1 MEAIYLKEIVER
13 EYGIDVKSLEKIK
26 NTYKINGSEGYC
38 LKVVNYNYPHFS
50 FILGCIRHLQMN
62 NLDSILDIILNKNN
76 KEYIKIGDKYGY
88 LTRWIRA
95 KESNFD
101 DLVLVEKIGEEV
113 SKMHIKSR
121 GYVIPSRSNPRI
133 YWGSWIRVFETR
145 ISEIYDFQNRINQK
159 AFKNSFDKL
168 FLENL
173 KEQIK
178 KGNEAIKGLKDSDYF
193 KITNE
198 QIMKMG
204 FCHHDLE
211 NHNILIDKNNDIKF
225 IDFDY
230 CILDSNLHDLASLI
244 WRVNR
249 YSDLNIE
256 EKIKALLK
264 GYERHIEVKENEK
277 EIMRAFLSFPND
289 FWQRGLQVY
298 WEQQP
303 WGENFMIEKLEQY
316 LKMQSKKE
324 MVIKMI

>member
-1 MEAIYLKEIVER
+1 MEAIYLKGIVER
-13 EYGIDVKSLEKIK
+13 EYEIEVKSMEKIK
-26 NTYKINGSEGYC
+26 NTYRINGSEGYC

-50 FILGCIRHLQMN
+50 FILGCIKHLKMN
-62 NLDSILDIILNKNN
+62 KLESILDIIPNKTD

-88 LTRWIRA
+88 LTKWIKA
-95 KESNFD
+95 KESDFD
-101 DLVLVEKIGEEV
+101 DFELVERIGEEV
-113 SKMHIKSR
+113 SKMHLKSR
-121 GYVIPSRSNPRI
+121 GYIIPSRSNPRI
-133 YWGSWIRVFETR
+133 YWGSWISVFEAR
-145 ISEIYDFQNRINQK
+145 INEMYDFKNRINQK

-173 KEQIK
+173 KEQIE
-178 KGNEAIKGLKDSDYF
+178 KGNKAIEDLKESDYL

-211 NHNILIDKNNDIKF
+211 NHNILIDENNDIKF

-230 CILDSNLHDLASLI
+230 CILDSNLHDIASLI

-256 EKIKALLK
+256 RKTKMLLR
-264 GYERHIEVKENEK
+264 GYERNIKIKENEK
-277 EIMRAFLSFPND
+277 DVIRAFIAFPND
-289 FWQRGLQVY
+289 FWQRGLQAY

-303 WGENFMIEKLEQY
+303 WGEEFMVEKLEQY
-316 LKMQSKKE
+316 LKSQNKKNR
-324 MVIKMI
+324 VIEII